1 MVAGY
6 RRKSGRSWHEDG
18 AKGLHV
24 FALSIGA
31 SVTAMVL
38 VLRWVVVVGE

>member
-6 RRKSGRSWHEDG
+6 RRKSGRRVREDG
-18 AKGLHV
+18 AKDFRV